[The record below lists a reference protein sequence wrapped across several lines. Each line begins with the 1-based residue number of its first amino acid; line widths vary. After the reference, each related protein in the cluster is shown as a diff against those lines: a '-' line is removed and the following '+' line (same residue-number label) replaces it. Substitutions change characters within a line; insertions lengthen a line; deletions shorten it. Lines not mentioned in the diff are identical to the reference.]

1 MIEILESIFLN
12 ILVGAIFVVTAV
24 VTAGVLFFSVYT
36 LVQVCQELVAVWED
50 FKRNRM

>member
-1 MIEILESIFLN
+1 MIEILESIFLD
-12 ILVGAIFVVTAV
+12 ILVGAIFV

>member
-1 MIEILESIFLN
+1 MIENLENIFLGM
-12 ILVGAIFVVTAV
+12 LVGAIFVM
-24 VTAGVLFFSVYT
+24 TAGVLFFGVHM

>member
-1 MIEILESIFLN
+1 MIEILESIFLSM
-12 ILVGAIFVVTAV
+12 LVGAIFI
-24 VTAGVLFFSVYT
+24 VTAGVLFFGVYT